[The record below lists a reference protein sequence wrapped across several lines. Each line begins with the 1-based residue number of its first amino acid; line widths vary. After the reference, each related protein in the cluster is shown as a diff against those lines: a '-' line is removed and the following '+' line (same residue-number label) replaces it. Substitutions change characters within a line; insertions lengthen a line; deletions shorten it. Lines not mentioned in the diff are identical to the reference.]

1 LSYRCP
7 VCKARLWRPMFARR
21 LRCPRCGAEVE
32 PSVPLAYVQLVLAL
46 TALVVVLALGVTDP
60 RLWLGG
66 TLVILILFLLFWLP
80 RMVHLQPTDHLPATE
95 GHPADLRLN
104 LADEE
109 NEPEEPKEVSFFW
122 FYLSLCGLVLLLA
135 LALLLRRIHW

>member
-1 LSYRCP
+1 
-7 VCKARLWRPMFARR
+7 M
-21 LRCPRCGAEVE
+21 
-32 PSVPLAYVQLVLAL
+32 AYVQLVLAL

-104 LADEE
+104 LAEEE

-135 LALLLRRIHW
+135 LALLLRRMDW